1 MEREAIITAMKDSIS
16 EVMEKMVFLPL
27 DFSGAGHVE
36 ELWNLERDEI
46 IISKLNFNGP
56 FSGFFLFFIPR
67 ELALSLTAG
76 FLGLDEDKISQDQIN
91 ETVKELLNMISGN
104 TFTYFNKQAVFDLD
118 LPELI
123 GANIMESLI
132 SHSGQGIFIGI
143 NTIDNCLAFQMV
155 LPDS

>member
-56 FSGFFLFFIPR
+56 FSGRFYFFIPNS
-67 ELALSLTAG
+67 LAVSITIS
-76 FLGLDEDKISQDQIN
+76 FLGIVEDDPAGEQLS
-91 ETVKELLNMISGN
+91 ETVNEIINMVAGN
-104 TFTYFNKQAVFDLD
+104 TFSKFDDQQIFDLEVPMPVRFKD
-118 LPELI
+118 LELD
-123 GANIMESLI
+123 I
-132 SHSGQGIFIGI
+132 SD
-143 NTIDNCLAFQMV
+143 TDNEIYIPIRTLEDRLAF
-155 LPDS
+155 LLSLDA